1 MSNLSARDRRPTIL
15 RVQSVIKNIRT
26 AAGSLSNRSD
36 SDKSIQSHSS
46 SDSGYQ
52 GSSPAR
58 ITRAQFSTNNNN
70 KLRSRS
76 THNLITFGSTAAAS
90 ERAPVRNAA
99 AVHAA
104 ATAGAV
110 RCKRTCR
117 CAAVTAGRTHRQNVR
132 AAIHGRVIIQ
142 MSMMQAR

>member
-52 GSSPAR
+52 GSSPTR
-58 ITRAQFSTNNNN
+58 ITRAPFSTNNNN

-76 THNLITFGSTAAAS
+76 THNLMTYGSTAAAS
-90 ERAPVRNAA
+90 EQAPVRNAA
-99 AVHAA
+99 AHAA

-110 RCKRTCR
+110 RCERTCR
-117 CAAVTAGRTHRQNVR
+117 CAAVTARRTHRQNVR

>member
-1 MSNLSARDRRPTIL
+1 MSNLSARDRCPTIL

-52 GSSPAR
+52 GSSPTR
-58 ITRAQFSTNNNN
+58 ITRAPFSTYNNN

-99 AVHAA
+99 AHAA